1 MKSFLWITAVA
12 LAASALFSPVA
23 SAHMPRTITISH
35 QMRGCHSWSFANGPS
50 RASLTIRVDRD
61 AGLIIVNND
70 VMPHKLVQI
79 SGPKARL
86 SNANMR
92 HMSARAFVGFSR
104 AGVYTFK
111 TRPGEDYANM
121 KGMKTVGE
129 DNVLRLKVRV
139 T

>member
-1 MKSFLWITAVA
+1 
-12 LAASALFSPVA
+12 
-23 SAHMPRTITISH
+23 
-35 QMRGCHSWSFANGPS
+35 
-50 RASLTIRVDRD
+50 
-61 AGLIIVNND
+61 
-70 VMPHKLVQI
+70 
-79 SGPKARL
+79 
-86 SNANMR
+86 MR